1 MEMLHI
7 KPSFTINAIVLK
19 CLNKDEIITNVYC
32 NSDFGEDAGYNILS
46 YLEASGIFCTSGIL
60 FKIGSVIH

>member
-7 KPSFTINAIVLK
+7 KPSFTINDLVLN
-19 CLNKDEIITNVYC
+19 CLNRDEIITNIYC
-32 NSDFGEDAGYNILS
+32 NSDFGEDACYSILLS
-46 YLEASGIFCTSGIL
+46 LDASDRFCTSGIV